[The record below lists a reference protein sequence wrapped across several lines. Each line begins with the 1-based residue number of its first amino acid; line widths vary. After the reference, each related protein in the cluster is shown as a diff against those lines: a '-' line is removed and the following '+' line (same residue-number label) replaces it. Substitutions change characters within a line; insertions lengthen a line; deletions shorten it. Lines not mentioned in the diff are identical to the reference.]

1 MGSRDLPAHIEYTV
15 HDVASL
21 LKKILLGFPGG
32 LLGSLSLL
40 KAISG
45 IATNAQRG
53 PDQPEADFVAL
64 KARLIALAI
73 SSVTSDHRFS
83 LICAILGLAALIGHE
98 SEKAAHGKPNALS
111 SELMSY
117 HALSL
122 VLGPLLLGDALNDF
136 FGSESLGEQRSP
148 ITESPK
154 RYRKQKRESSVEQK
168 LLQSEALVAHV
179 NTAKTTAKAC
189 EMLISNWKDV
199 VKQLRDLAVNG
210 TSGTQY
216 RDNGQQ
222 LASGKS
228 RFTLSSSEDGFVRG
242 THPSDVFLGP
252 FESANKVR
260 HSNSRSRPSRS
271 LKRSSSHKDP
281 DWLHDACVTNS
292 SEGAPLLPSSGKKD
306 SKPRQLQLP
315 RTNGRKVSK
324 VHFAGHSDRSSDRQS
339 LLQHGTEAP
348 IPDEL
353 ILRHPFI
360 TADMTRV
367 TKPLYETQEQFDN
380 TPANEDHTSGHESRR
395 DSQLS
400 TSEAS
405 ASLDR
410 IYLSSSLSSNI
421 APYHAARSS
430 TNARL
435 ADDDGANATDEPGR
449 ANLIDPNVQLSAE
462 GTPEDAQLMADS
474 FAWSR
479 GFDIDPDEG
488 LMIANSRTLGRP
500 PARSEASSYNHA
512 SPSSSPSNNVRLLAQ
527 RFSQPSQGHY
537 VPESPCDVL
546 APMVY
551 ANVYAAAI
559 ETQPSPPPVP
569 EKDTPPTVST
579 GPTETQ
585 SPPPQV
591 PGKDCRSSL
600 NHSKSDLGR
609 GKESLIPRPVH
620 ELGRARRKGES
631 RSPSPS
637 KETTPVAQVRQRPSI
652 LNVLPDDHL
661 SIAVS
666 EGSNGYGADNSP
678 KDVHV
683 ESFATN
689 PASTQSQLAPRV
701 PFVRKALTTSSM
713 KASSPLDAFIKS
725 ASPARLPSSSIS
737 HVPTESDS
745 AQRDRSPSVSQ
756 NSETG
761 SIRHLSPASRSN
773 TTNTSALFAEIRR
786 LHRELERK
794 SDEVNQVRRSLDVVR
809 ETGSSRERSCS
820 REESSNENDTRKQ
833 LEVWKRR
840 AEEAERK
847 LRQETDLGEEG
858 QRQTLED
865 AIESPEK
872 YPTAE
877 RTPRKA
883 VAGSE
888 QSPGKASQAAMQT
901 SPGVSGAGKLEAE
914 EIPRKGLVG
923 GQQSPGNASQVHFTA
938 SPAFS
943 TTARRE
949 TEQTPTKASVG
960 SEQTPRKASQSAEG
974 RSPGVPSTSRL
985 RGDRTP
991 MEGPGEGVHSP
1002 RNGPHV
1008 TFQPSPGGSSIER
1021 RTQQRLEIPSGAGA
1035 FWKNI

>member
-1 MGSRDLPAHIEYTV
+1 VGSGDLPAHIEYTV

-21 LKKILLGFPGG
+21 LKKILLGLPGG

-45 IATNAQRG
+45 IATNARRG

-154 RYRKQKRESSVEQK
+154 RYRKQKRESVVEQK

-216 RDNGQQ
+216 RYNGQQ

-228 RFTLSSSEDGFVRG
+228 RFTLSSSEDDFVRG

-271 LKRSSSHKDP
+271 PKRSTSHKGP

-306 SKPRQLQLP
+306 FKPRQLQLP
-315 RTNGRKVSK
+315 RINGRKVSK
-324 VHFAGHSDRSSDRQS
+324 VHLAGHSGRSSDRQS
-339 LLQHGTEAP
+339 LLQYGTEAP

-367 TKPLYETQEQFDN
+367 TKPLYETQEQLDN
-380 TPANEDHTSGHESRR
+380 TPANEDHISGHESRR
-395 DSQLS
+395 DSRLPA
-400 TSEAS
+400 SEAL

-410 IYLSSSLSSNI
+410 ICPGSSLSSDT
-421 APYHAARSS
+421 APFHNLRSS

-435 ADDDGANATDEPGR
+435 ADDDGASARGEPGR
-449 ANLIDPNVQLSAE
+449 ADLIDPNVQLSAE

-474 FAWSR
+474 FGWSR
-479 GFDIDPDEG
+479 EFDVDPDEG
-488 LMIANSRTLGRP
+488 LVVADSRTPGRSP
-500 PARSEASSYNHA
+500 PRRETSSYCYASSN
-512 SPSSSPSNNVRLLAQ
+512 SSHYNNVRLLAQ

-537 VPESPCDVL
+537 VPEPPRDVL

-551 ANVYAAAI
+551 ADVYAAAI
-559 ETQPSPPPVP
+559 ETRPSVP
-569 EKDTPPTVST
+569 KKDTPPTVST

-591 PGKDCRSSL
+591 PEKDCRSSL

-620 ELGRARRKGES
+620 ELGRGRRKGGS

-652 LNVLPDDHL
+652 LNVLPNDRL

-666 EGSNGYGADNSP
+666 EESNRPSNSP
-678 KDVHV
+678 NDVPV
-683 ESFATN
+683 ESFASN
-689 PASTQSQLAPRV
+689 PASTPSQLAPRV

-713 KASSPLDAFIKS
+713 KASSPLDAFIQN

-737 HVPTESDS
+737 YMPTESDL

-833 LEVWKRR
+833 LKAWKRR

-847 LRQETDLGEEG
+847 LRQESDLGEVG

-865 AIESPEK
+865 TVESPEE

-883 VAGSE
+883 IVGSE
-888 QSPGKASQAAMQT
+888 QSPGKAPQAAIQT
-901 SPGVSGAGKLEAE
+901 SPGVSSTEKLEAE
-914 EIPRKGLVG
+914 QMPRKGLVG
-923 GQQSPGNASQVHFTA
+923 VAQSPENVSQVQFTA
-938 SPAFS
+938 SPAVS
-943 TTARRE
+943 ITARRE
-949 TEQTPTKASVG
+949 TEQTPTKASAG
-960 SEQTPRKASQSAEG
+960 SEQTPRTASQLAEG
-974 RSPGVPSTSRL
+974 RSPGASSTSRL
-985 RGDRTP
+985 GGDRTP
-991 MEGPGEGVHSP
+991 TEGPAEGVHSP

-1021 RTQQRLEIPSGAGA
+1021 RTQQRPGIPSGVGA

>member
-98 SEKAAHGKPNALS
+98 SGKAAHGKPNAVS

-122 VLGPLLLGDALNDF
+122 VLGPLLLGDALNDV
-136 FGSESLGEQRSP
+136 FGSESLGGQRNP

-154 RYRKQKRESSVEQK
+154 RYRKQKRESVVEQK

-189 EMLISNWKDV
+189 EMLISIWKDV

-210 TSGTQY
+210 TSGSQY

-242 THPSDVFLGP
+242 TRPSDVFLGP
-252 FESANKVR
+252 FESAQQAR
-260 HSNSRSRPSRS
+260 HSNSRPRPSRS
-271 LKRSSSHKDP
+271 PKRSSSSKGP

-292 SEGAPLLPSSGKKD
+292 SEGAPLLPSSGKGA
-306 SKPRQLQLP
+306 SKARQFHLP
-315 RTNGRKVSK
+315 RTVGRKVSK
-324 VHFAGHSDRSSDRQS
+324 VHFAGNSGRSSDRQS
-339 LLQHGTEAP
+339 LLQQGTDVP

-395 DSQLS
+395 DSRLS

-410 IYLSSSLSSNI
+410 IYLGSSLSSNI

-435 ADDDGANATDEPGR
+435 ADDDGANATGEPGR
-449 ANLIDPNVQLSAE
+449 ADLIDPNVQLSAE

-479 GFDIDPDEG
+479 GFDVDPDEG

-500 PARSEASSYNHA
+500 PARSEASSYCYA
-512 SPSSSPSNNVRLLAQ
+512 SSNSSHYNNVRLLAQ

-537 VPESPCDVL
+537 VPETPRDVL

-551 ANVYAAAI
+551 ADVYAAAI
-559 ETQPSPPPVP
+559 ETRPSVP
-569 EKDTPPTVST
+569 KKDTPPTVVT

-591 PGKDCRSSL
+591 PEKDCCSSL
-600 NHSKSDLGR
+600 KHSKSDLGR

-637 KETTPVAQVRQRPSI
+637 KETTPVAQVRRRPSI
-652 LNVLPDDHL
+652 LDVLPDDRL

-666 EGSNGYGADNSP
+666 EGSNGASNSP
-678 KDVHV
+678 KDVYV

-689 PASTQSQLAPRV
+689 PASTPSQLAPRV

-713 KASSPLDAFIKS
+713 KASSPLDAFIKN

-833 LEVWKRR
+833 LEAWKRR

-847 LRQETDLGEEG
+847 LRQESDLGEVG
-858 QRQTLED
+858 QRQTSED
-865 AIESPEK
+865 AVESPEE
-872 YPTAE
+872 YPKAE
-877 RTPRKA
+877 RTANKA
-883 VAGSE
+883 LAGSE
-888 QSPGKASQAAMQT
+888 QSPAKAPQVAIQT
-901 SPGVSGAGKLEAE
+901 SPGISSTEKLEAE
-914 EIPRKGLVG
+914 QTPRKGLVG
-923 GQQSPGNASQVHFTA
+923 GKKSPENASQVRFTA
-938 SPAFS
+938 SPAVS

-949 TEQTPTKASVG
+949 TEQTPTKASAG
-960 SEQTPRKASQSAEG
+960 SEQTPRKASQLAEG
-974 RSPGVPSTSRL
+974 RSPGASSTSRL

-1008 TFQPSPGGSSIER
+1008 TFQPPPGGLSIER

>member
-45 IATNAQRG
+45 IATNGQRG

-98 SEKAAHGKPNALS
+98 SEKAAHGKPNAVS

-122 VLGPLLLGDALNDF
+122 VLGPLLLGDALNDV
-136 FGSESLGEQRSP
+136 FGSESLGGQRNP

-154 RYRKQKRESSVEQK
+154 RYRKQKRESVVEQK

-179 NTAKTTAKAC
+179 NTAKSTAKAC

-210 TSGTQY
+210 TSGSQY

-228 RFTLSSSEDGFVRG
+228 RFTLSSSEDGFVG
-242 THPSDVFLGP
+242 VTHPSDVFLGP
-252 FESANKVR
+252 FELANKVR

-271 LKRSSSHKDP
+271 PKRSSSHKGP

-306 SKPRQLQLP
+306 SKPRQLHLP
-315 RTNGRKVSK
+315 RTNGRQVSK
-324 VHFAGHSDRSSDRQS
+324 VHFAGHPGRSSDRQS
-339 LLQHGTEAP
+339 LLQHGTDAP

-410 IYLSSSLSSNI
+410 IYLGSSLSSNI
-421 APYHAARSS
+421 VPYHAARSS

-435 ADDDGANATDEPGR
+435 ADDDGANATGEPGR
-449 ANLIDPNVQLSAE
+449 ADLIDPNVQLSAE
-462 GTPEDAQLMADS
+462 GPPEDAQLMADS

-479 GFDIDPDEG
+479 GFDVDPDEG

-500 PARSEASSYNHA
+500 PARSEASSYCYA
-512 SPSSSPSNNVRLLAQ
+512 SSNSSHYNNVRLLAQ

-537 VPESPCDVL
+537 VPETPRDVL

-551 ANVYAAAI
+551 ADVYAAAI
-559 ETQPSPPPVP
+559 ETRPSVP
-569 EKDTPPTVST
+569 KKDTPTVVT

-585 SPPPQV
+585 SPPLQV
-591 PGKDCRSSL
+591 PEKECCSSL
-600 NHSKSDLGR
+600 KHSKSDLGR

-620 ELGRARRKGES
+620 ELGRARRKGAS

-713 KASSPLDAFIKS
+713 KASSPLDAFIKN

-833 LEVWKRR
+833 LKAWKRR

-847 LRQETDLGEEG
+847 LRQESDHGEVG
-858 QRQTLED
+858 QRQTSED
-865 AIESPEK
+865 AVESPEE
-872 YPTAE
+872 YPKAE
-877 RTPRKA
+877 RTASKA
-883 VAGSE
+883 LAGSE
-888 QSPGKASQAAMQT
+888 QSPAKAPQVAIQT
-901 SPGVSGAGKLEAE
+901 SPGISSTEKLEAE
-914 EIPRKGLVG
+914 QTPRKGLVG
-923 GQQSPGNASQVHFTA
+923 GEKSPENASQVRFTA
-938 SPAFS
+938 SPAVS

-949 TEQTPTKASVG
+949 TEQTPTKASAG
-960 SEQTPRKASQSAEG
+960 SEQTPRKASQLAEG
-974 RSPGVPSTSRL
+974 RSPGASSTSRL

-1008 TFQPSPGGSSIER
+1008 TFQPPPGGLSIER